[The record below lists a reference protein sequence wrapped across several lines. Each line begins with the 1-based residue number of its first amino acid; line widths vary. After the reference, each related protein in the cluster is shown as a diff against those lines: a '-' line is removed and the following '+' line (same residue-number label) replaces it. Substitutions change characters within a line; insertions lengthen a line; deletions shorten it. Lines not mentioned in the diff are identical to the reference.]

1 MKIQVECHSP
11 YKSNERPSKFW
22 IDEKVFLSRRLR
34 GAVYSRVLFDERESR
49 WSNRTAVNRGRFP
62 LELGHTAV
70 AGARQQ
76 DLQAMPKDDT
86 DPLTPQESAD
96 VLAYILQ
103 AGRFPSGRAELV
115 LNEAALKG

>member
-1 MKIQVECHSP
+1 
-11 YKSNERPSKFW
+11 
-22 IDEKVFLSRRLR
+22 
-34 GAVYSRVLFDERESR
+34 
-49 WSNRTAVNRGRFP
+49 
-62 LELGHTAV
+62 
-70 AGARQQ
+70 
-76 DLQAMPKDDT
+76 MPKDDT